1 MSRSSRKQKQPN
13 ADKASYSNPEVLLG
27 GPAPRGT
34 YYSATMRDGR
44 KYRISDKGQITRVR
58 DAE

>member
-1 MSRSSRKQKQPN
+1 MSKSSRRQKQPN
-13 ADKASYSNPEVLLG
+13 ADKDSYRSPEVLLG

-44 KYRISDKGQITRVR
+44 KYRVSDKGQITRVA